1 MYNKQH
7 QRMCN
12 VANTDHFNQS
22 NLCKFSD
29 EVVLHHLSGI
39 AGVADILEGLSG
51 VVCGVLDQDLFT
63 ARMLKMHNSIRTGEK
78 LTRVWLLKLD
88 EHLCLV
94 YLCVQELHQQTSH
107 NERTHSIS
115 ISEVYVQFVHQAQIV
130 LKALYV
136 LLARV

>member
-1 MYNKQH
+1 MPIHYTLVSCTTSSIKE
-7 QRMCN
+7 C
-12 VANTDHFNQS
+12 ATINQS

-107 NERTHSIS
+107 NERIY
-115 ISEVYVQFVHQAQIV
+115 EQFVHQAQIV